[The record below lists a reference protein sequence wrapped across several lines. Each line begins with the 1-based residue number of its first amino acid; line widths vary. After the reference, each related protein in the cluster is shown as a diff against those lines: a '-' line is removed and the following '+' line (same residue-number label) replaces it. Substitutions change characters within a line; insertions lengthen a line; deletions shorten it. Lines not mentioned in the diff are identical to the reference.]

1 MIDLEK
7 LEQNKEAI
15 RNEYSI
21 AKSFSNLAKNK
32 FCFKIIIEILH
43 GKLHYITSKSMKY
56 VFVLNKF
63 DKVKMLSKINYLV
76 VPGRNIN
83 LILN

>member
-15 RNEYSI
+15 RNDYSL

-32 FCFKIIIEILH
+32 FCFKKIIKILH
-43 GKLHYITSKSMKY
+43 GRIQYITSKSMNY
-56 VFVLNKF
+56 VFVMNKF
-63 DKVKMLSKINYLV
+63 DKVKKLSKINYLV
-76 VPGRNIN
+76 VQGRNIN

>member
-1 MIDLEK
+1 MIDLDK
-7 LEQNKEAI
+7 LEQNKEVI
-15 RNEYSI
+15 RIDYSL

-32 FCFKIIIEILH
+32 FCFKNIIEILH
-43 GKLHYITSKSMKY
+43 GRILYITSKSMNY
-56 VFVLNKF
+56 VFVMNKF

-76 VPGRNIN
+76 VQGRNIN